1 MVNIPMLSDFKY
13 GTSQVPTANDYFN
26 NSTAQIIAN
35 NGVPI
40 PVQRLSVPDARFPI
54 SSAILNGTSI
64 PDPDSLLNQSTS
76 QQQAATTNAA
86 AAAAAA
92 KEQQANPLRQALAGL
107 DTTLSNRLS
116 QNQGEY
122 DKVLQ
127 QYNEMDAQDAA
138 AHAKQ
143 VGDNEA
149 ALTGQRQSQMLQGAR
164 LGNNLQSVLASMG
177 ALNGTGGFLANQAV
191 QGIVNSGLGGAK
203 EAFDTN
209 AGNINTAYEQAER
222 EQRQRRDDA
231 STLLA
236 NKNSNTRADVMTNRQ
251 NILNQLGNL
260 FGAGT
265 AKGADYLGQAGALY
279 GDIANTTRPNVG
291 SYQKSSSL
299 YSPSALQSYLDGI
312 GNTSIQSQSGAASQ
326 TPINSPLFAQ
336 NDKRRQE
343 QLG

>member
-1 MVNIPMLSDFKY
+1 MVSIPMLADFTN
-13 GTSQVPTANDYFN
+13 GGQRGATPNDYFN
-26 NSTAQIIAN
+26 NSAAMIIAN

-40 PVQRLSVPDARFPI
+40 IPQRTIPSASEPI
-54 SSAILNGTSI
+54 SQAILNGTAI
-64 PDPDSLLNQSTS
+64 PDPDSVVNQN
-76 QQQAATTNAA
+76 QQAAAQAA
-86 AAAAAA
+86 ARSAAAQ
-92 KEQQANPLRQALAGL
+92 EQQANPLRQALAGL

-149 ALTGQRQSQMLQGAR
+149 ALTSQRQSQMLQGAR

-191 QGIVNSGLGGAK
+191 QGIVNSGLGSAK

-291 SYQKSSSL
+291 TYQKASSL